1 MAMLSSIDVAR
12 RVCLLLLV
20 CCISAVSSGNPF
32 SSNVV
37 ALTAKNWKQ
46 DIEES
51 PHAVFVN
58 MCREGCGYCQRLAP
72 EWEKLAAA
80 VKGTAKVAYWDTEQG
95 GRRPSLLGEIKGTP
109 TIRLYVPKP
118 KQGNSNHKKVVL
130 DYNYERMAKDMKQF
144 LDQNMPNF
152 VEPIRGNLTSFVD
165 KADRHGLPKVLL
177 FTSKARTS
185 SLTKYLSTEF
195 RRRLL
200 LAEIYP
206 TAKNKALMEAYGV
219 EEGKLPTLLVL
230 RGEGEDR
237 IRYNGDGFT
246 RHKLHSFLSTYALKT
261 PVVPKKK
268 KPKQEVNEEEVKVEP
283 KQEVNEEKVKVEL

>member
-1 MAMLSSIDVAR
+1 MTMSPLSSMGISR
-12 RVCLLLLV
+12 RVCQLLFLLV
-20 CCISAVSSGNPF
+20 WCVATVSGGNPF
-32 SSNVV
+32 SSNVI
-37 ALTAKNWKQ
+37 ALTAKNWKEEV
-46 DIEES
+46 EES

-58 MCREGCGYCQRLAP
+58 MCRQGCGYCQLLTP

-80 VKGTAKVAYWDTEQG
+80 VKGTAKIAFWDTEQG

-118 KQGNSNHKKVVL
+118 KQGITNHQKVVL
-130 DYNYERMAKDMKQF
+130 DYNYERKAKDMKQF

-152 VEPIRGNLTSFVD
+152 AEPIRGNLTSFVD
-165 KADRHGLPKVLL
+165 KANRHGLPQVLL

-206 TAKNKALMEAYGV
+206 TAKNKALMAAFDVDEAN
-219 EEGKLPTLLVL
+219 LPVLLVV
-230 RGEGEDR
+230 RGDGEEP
-237 IRYNGDGFT
+237 IRYDGNSFT
-246 RHKLHSFLSTYALKT
+246 KHRLYSFLSTYALESA
-261 PVVPKKK
+261 VAPKKK
-268 KPKQEVNEEEVKVEP
+268 EP
-283 KQEVNEEKVKVEL
+283 KQEAKDDRVKVEL